1 MAYKSI
7 VSALGALNS
16 TETNKTLI
24 DTITVPQGVK
34 VLVGVGVEMCA
45 GTAGST
51 TLENISGILELESDD
66 MSPWGGTQAFLS
78 GVISAGSAAA
88 VFCPPVFHPT
98 NIQVT
103 PGAKIKGS
111 MTMDLALTINN
122 KARFQL
128 VFE

>member
-1 MAYKSI
+1 MSYKSI
-7 VSALGALNS
+7 VSALTALNA

-24 DTITVPQGVK
+24 DTITVPQGVRALVA
-34 VLVGVGVEMCA
+34 VLIEMCA
-45 GTAGST
+45 GTAGQT

-66 MSPWGGTQAFLS
+66 MSPWGGTQAFVT

-88 VFCPPVFHPT
+88 VFVPPVMHPT
-98 NIQVT
+98 NIPVT
-103 PGAKIKGS
+103 PGSKIKGS
-111 MTMDLALTINN
+111 MTMDLAITINN

>member
-1 MAYKSI
+1 MSYKSI
-7 VSALGALNS
+7 VSALTALNA

-34 VLVGVGVEMCA
+34 AIVAVLIEMNA
-45 GTAGST
+45 GTAGYTS
-51 TLENISGILELESDD
+51 LENVSGILELESDD
-66 MSPWGGTQAFLS
+66 MVPWGGTQAFLT
-78 GVISAGSAAA
+78 GVISAVTSGA
-88 VFCPPVFHPT
+88 VCCAPVMHPT
-98 NIQVT
+98 NIPVT

-111 MTMDLALTINN
+111 MTMDLALAINN